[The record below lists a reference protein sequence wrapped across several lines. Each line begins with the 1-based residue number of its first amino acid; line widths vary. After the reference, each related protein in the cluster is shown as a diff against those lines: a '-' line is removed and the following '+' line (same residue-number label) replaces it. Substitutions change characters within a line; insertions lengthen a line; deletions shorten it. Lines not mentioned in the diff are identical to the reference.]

1 MGEEHINSN
10 DFDLSVKGF
19 EKNVDVL
26 NEMKKNNFQ
35 VIYLPFRWASFVER
49 LRLLRVESTALKR
62 QLSLIVVDERL
73 AKHWSDINLKLS
85 VYFEFVLG
93 CFLL

>member
-1 MGEEHINSN
+1 MNAPINSN

-26 NEMKKNNFQ
+26 NEMKNNNFQ
-35 VIYLPFRWASFVER
+35 VIYPSAGQVLSRDF

-62 QLSLIVVDERL
+62 QLSLKVVDESHTVETWL
-73 AKHWSDINLKLS
+73 
-85 VYFEFVLG
+85 V
-93 CFLL
+93 